1 MIIVGYKL
9 SKAYRPG
16 KIKTFLRTVGTLD
29 MPSDTIPFP
38 KEIKPTTRD
47 IGLSDAQI
55 AEKIQLA
62 VAQIQG
68 TMDAALMA
76 GLIVEPSFSL
86 IENRQT
92 HWGVRLDSFVCN
104 VRAYRRLT

>member
-1 MIIVGYKL
+1 
-9 SKAYRPG
+9 
-16 KIKTFLRTVGTLD
+16 

-38 KEIKPTTRD
+38 KDIKRTTRD

-62 VAQIQG
+62 VAQIQE

-76 GLIVEPSFSL
+76 GLIVEPSFNL
-86 IENRQT
+86 VENRQT
-92 HWGVRLDSFVCN
+92 PSGMRIDSFVCH
-104 VRAYRRLT
+104 VCAYRRLT